1 LSFETK
7 QQGRSEEEEE
17 EEEEEAELEEGIAGH
32 LFLCDKNIFY
42 LLGFLLDLQ
51 LIEPVGL

>member
-7 QQGRSEEEEE
+7 QQGRSEEV
-17 EEEEEAELEEGIAGH
+17 
-32 LFLCDKNIFY
+32 KKKKKKIFFN

>member
-7 QQGRSEEEEE
+7 QQGRSEE

>member
-7 QQGRSEEEEE
+7 QQGRSEEKEEE
-17 EEEEEAELEEGIAGH
+17 EEGIAGH
-32 LFLCDKNIFY
+32 LFLGDKKIFFN